1 MSKSGGIATGAASAV
16 SGLADPDILSTL
28 LEHIAAGSA
37 VTRADLARATGLAR
51 STVSQRIDALL
62 ANGLIVESG
71 TAPSRGGRPALLLRL
86 NPEAG
91 LILSADLGASHAW
104 LAVSDLGGRRLDR
117 TDNDINIDQEPEQVL
132 GWVDRGFNELLVK
145 TGCEAQ
151 QVRAI
156 AIGVPGPVEF
166 SAGKVVRPPL
176 MPRWADYPVPAYFE
190 ERYPSAQTVVDNDV
204 NLMALGEHRTH
215 YQEVKHLLFV
225 KVGTGI
231 GCGIVIDGKLHRGAE
246 GSAGDIGHIR
256 LPNNDAECRCGKS
269 GCLEAVAGG
278 GALAE
283 RLRHLNATTARDVAQ
298 LAAEGNL
305 QARQAVRVAAQHI
318 GEVLAAIVS
327 FANPEAIIL
336 GGSLARLNETLLAGI
351 RSGIYDRALPLA
363 TRSLRIETSA
373 LDEDAGTIG
382 AITLAQQRI
391 LSPTGVAKLLG
402 AHRFPND

>member
-1 MSKSGGIATGAASAV
+1 MSESGGIAAGVVRAV
-16 SGLADPDILSTL
+16 SGLPDPDTLSAL
-28 LEHIAAGSA
+28 LEPIAARST
-37 VTRADLARATGLAR
+37 VTRAALARETGLAR
-51 STVSQRIDALL
+51 STVSQRVDALL
-62 ANGLIVESG
+62 AAGLIIEDG
-71 TAPSRGGRPALLLRL
+71 AAPSSGGRPALLLRL

-91 LILSADLGASHAW
+91 LILSADLGATHAW

-117 TDNDINIDQEPEQVL
+117 IDNDIDIDQEPEQVL
-132 GWVDRGFNELLVK
+132 EWVDRGFSELLIK
-145 TGCEAQ
+145 AGRDAQ

-176 MPRWADYPVPAYFE
+176 MPRWDDYCVPDYFE
-190 ERYPSAQTVVDNDV
+190 ERYPPAQTVVDNDV

-215 YQEVKHLLFV
+215 YQDFKHLLFV

-231 GCGIVIDGKLHRGAE
+231 GCGIIIEGKLHRGSE

-256 LPNNDAECRCGKS
+256 LPDSDAECRCGKS
-269 GCLEAVAGG
+269 GCLEAVASG

-283 RLRHLNATTARDVAQ
+283 RLRHLNATAARDVAQ

-351 RSGIYDRALPLA
+351 RSEIYDRALPLA
-363 TRSLRIETSA
+363 TRSLQIETSA
-373 LDEDAGTIG
+373 LDEDAGTTG
-382 AITLAQQRI
+382 AIALAQQHI
-391 LSPTGVAKLLG
+391 LKPAGVAKLLS
-402 AHRFPND
+402 ALSLR

>member
-1 MSKSGGIATGAASAV
+1 MPESGVPATGAARAV
-16 SGLADPDILSTL
+16 SGLPDPDTLSTL
-28 LEHIAAGSA
+28 MEHIAAGSA
-37 VTRADLARATGLAR
+37 VTRAALARATGLAR
-51 STVSQRIDALL
+51 STVSQRVDALL
-62 ANGLIVESG
+62 ATGLIVEDG
-71 TAPSRGGRPALLLRL
+71 TAPSGGGRPALLLRL

-91 LILSADLGASHAW
+91 LILSADLGATHAW
-104 LAVSDLGGRRLDR
+104 LAISDLGGQRLATTDH
-117 TDNDINIDQEPEQVL
+117 DNDIDREPKQVL
-132 GWVDRGFNELLVK
+132 DEVDRGFSELLAK
-145 TGCEAQ
+145 AGCDAQ

-156 AIGVPGPVEF
+156 AVGVPGPVEF

-176 MPRWADYPVPAYFE
+176 MPRWDGYPVPAYFE
-190 ERYPSAQTVVDNDV
+190 ERYPAAQTVVDNDV

-215 YQEVKHLLFV
+215 YPEVKHLLFV

-231 GCGIVIDGKLHRGAE
+231 GCGIVIDRKLHRGAE

-256 LPNNDAECRCGKS
+256 LPDSDAECRCGKS

-283 RLRHLNATTARDVAQ
+283 RLAHLNATTARDVAR

-373 LDEDAGTIG
+373 LDEGAGTAG
-382 AITLAQQRI
+382 AIALAQQHV
-391 LSPTGVAKLLG
+391 LKPAGVAKLLG
-402 AHRFPND
+402 AHRFPSD